1 MIDNHAHVG
10 WYTNGYHSP
19 KEVWCAEKEAGVDDI
34 AVSSTSTCA
43 ELYKLVIQEM
53 KELKRLG
60 GIHIHPILWITPR
73 MMRTYGIR
81 KMMNSKISWEGIK
94 MHWEAHKEWYYNPGL
109 VKRVLEIAGER
120 HLPVLL
126 HTGRFKECHAAV
138 FTELCK
144 SHPNITFVLAHG
156 RPVDEA
162 INILLSA
169 SNSFV
174 DTAFMPVEDLKII
187 ADIGLADRILFG
199 TDAPINTVYYHR
211 ATSDYI
217 VDSLGQIRKT
227 LGDSAFNKIT
237 NNSVYGIQYGKC
249 SST

>member
-1 MIDNHAHVG
+1 MIDNHVHVG

-60 GIHIHPILWITPR
+60 SNHVHPILWVTPR

-81 KMMNSKISWEGIK
+81 KMLSSKVAWEGIK
-94 MHWEAHKEWYYNPGL
+94 MHWEAHREWYYNSWL
-109 VKRVLEIAGER
+109 VKKVLQIASER
-120 HLPVLL
+120 HLPILL
-126 HTGRFKECHAAV
+126 HTGSFKECHASV

-144 SHPNITFVLAHG
+144 DHPDITFVLAHG
-156 RPVDEA
+156 RPVGET
-162 INILLSA
+162 INVLCTA
-169 SNSFV
+169 SNTYV
-174 DTAFMPVEDLKII
+174 DTAFMPIEDLKRIVG
-187 ADIGLADRILFG
+187 AGFADRILFG
-199 TDAPINTVYYHR
+199 TDAPINTVYYNR

-217 VDSLGQIRKT
+217 ADSLGQIRKT
-227 LGDSAFNKIT
+227 LGVIAFNKIT
-237 NNSVYGIQYGKC
+237 SNSVYGIQYGKC